1 MLTPLLRQTRTSW
14 QIHQPS
20 LRQASVAALAAAA
33 ALPGYAA
40 DEPAS
45 SDDDG
50 GSWQVAPY
58 LYGVS
63 IKGKVG
69 LARISVAIDVE
80 PEDIAG
86 DIKAGAM
93 GYVRWVSRKQFV
105 YAEGLGVS
113 YADDAFDQF
122 FNQPVKATVA
132 LTEVGYGRNFYAET
146 VAPAAG
152 MMTISPYVGVRYAQL
167 KIKVP
172 NPYRQLAENDSWLDP
187 VLGVII
193 EAPLL
198 GPVNYAIK
206 ADGAGLGL
214 GRDQYLSLT
223 TALRYTHNEDW
234 SVVAGYRIASFDAE
248 PGGGNN
254 IKLQLHAAGPEVG
267 LVYTF

>member
-14 QIHQPS
+14 QIPQPS
-20 LRQASVAALAAAA
+20 LRQASVAVIAAAA

-40 DEPAS
+40 EEPTS
-45 SDDDG
+45 TDDGG
-50 GSWQVAPY
+50 GSWQIAPY

-63 IKGKVG
+63 LKGKLG
-69 LARISVAIDVE
+69 LAGTSVSVDVK

-86 DIKAGAM
+86 DINAGAM
-93 GYVRWVSRKQFV
+93 GYVRWFSHEQFV

-113 YADDAFDQF
+113 YADDSFEQF
-122 FNQPVKATVA
+122 FNQPVKSTIA

-152 MMTISPYVGVRYAQL
+152 VMTISPYVGVRYAQL
-167 KIKVP
+167 TVEVP
-172 NPYRQLAENDSWLDP
+172 NPQRPLSEKESWLDP

-206 ADGAGLGL
+206 ADGAGFGL
-214 GRDQYLSLT
+214 GRDHYLSLT
-223 TALRYTHNEDW
+223 AALHYTHNEDW
-234 SVVAGYRIASFDAE
+234 SVVAGYRVARFDAE
-248 PGGGNN
+248 PGGANN
-254 IKLQLHAAGPEVG
+254 VKMQLRAAGPEIG